1 MEIELNDSEILAI
14 ERGPLAYA
22 QKHQG
27 SHRDLENFR
36 RAIVAQFGEIG
47 FQANVLCYDTD
58 QPGCYAFEFEIFGRV
73 PGSGSFD
80 PDRQVHE
87 VVNNVL
93 SLPDQE
99 AGWIKTD
106 PKMLEDLAS
115 GNAKSE
121 GPHKH

>member
-1 MEIELNDSEILAI
+1 MSIDLNDSEILAI

-27 SHRDLENFR
+27 SHRNLEDFR
-36 RAIVAQFGEIG
+36 RAVIAQFGELG
-47 FQANVLCYDTD
+47 LQANVLCYDTN
-58 QPGCYAFEFEIFGRV
+58 QPGCYAWEFEIVGRV
-73 PGSGSFD
+73 PGFGTFD

-87 VVNNVL
+87 VVNNIL
-93 SLPDQE
+93 ELRDQD

-106 PKMLEDLAS
+106 SKMLEDLAS
-115 GNAKSE
+115 GNVQAK

>member
-1 MEIELNDSEILAI
+1 MELELNDSEILAI

-47 FQANVLCYDTD
+47 FQANVLCFETD
-58 QPGCYAFEFEIFGRV
+58 QPGCYAFEFEIIGRT
-73 PGSGSFD
+73 PGSRSFD

-93 SLPDQE
+93 ELPDQDG
-99 AGWIKTD
+99 GWVKTD
-106 PKMLEDLAS
+106 KAMLDDLAS
-115 GNAKSE
+115 GNTR
-121 GPHKH
+121 GRGHQH